1 MIVVDTPSGAIE
13 GRTFECH
20 HEFLGIR
27 YAQPPVGALRF
38 RPPVPARRWT
48 GTYDATTFGARCV
61 QPPSMLAPPG
71 EAQSEDCLYLNVF
84 APIDRSSPVPVMV
97 WIHGGSFVTGSGS
110 IAWYHGARLARRGVV
125 VVTMNYRLGALG
137 FLDLAGIG
145 GDEWAGSV
153 NLGLQDQALA
163 FRWVRDHISAFG
175 GDPDRVTVFGES
187 AGAMSTSAHLARP
200 GSAGLFRR
208 AIAQSGAAGHV
219 QSAES
224 AQRVARRALE
234 LLGTRLC
241 ELTDLPVEAFA
252 GLPALLD
259 AEDSDR
265 DLPLPFRPTV
275 DGVDLPIAPIDA
287 LGSGAA
293 RTVDLLAGTTLDEM
307 NLFRLLAVLGGA
319 PADLDDERL
328 LRRIGYKLAARRS
341 GSPGTGVEPADV
353 AALYREV
360 VGPAASNADVWSAI
374 TSDLTF
380 RIPALEMLDAHVA
393 GGGRAWSYLFAHPS
407 TAFGGALG
415 AAHAVEIPFV
425 FDNVHLPGAGM
436 LLGDIT
442 PERSVFS
449 SDVSDRWATF
459 ASADDPAISLTV
471 PGTTEAWPQYRAA
484 ERAQVVLDLRSGVVE
499 RHWDDC
505 RTMWSTMTA

>member
-1 MIVVDTPSGAIE
+1 
-13 GRTFECH
+13 
-20 HEFLGIR
+20 
-27 YAQPPVGALRF
+27 
-38 RPPVPARRWT
+38 
-48 GTYDATTFGARCV
+48 
-61 QPPSMLAPPG
+61 MLAPPG
-71 EAQSEDCLYLNVF
+71 EAESEDCLFLNVF
-84 APIDRSSPVPVMV
+84 TPVDPSAPAPVMV

-163 FRWVRDHISAFG
+163 LRWVRDHISAFG
-175 GDPDRVTVFGES
+175 GDPERVTVFGES

-224 AQRVARRALE
+224 GQRVARRALE
-234 LLGTRLC
+234 LLGGRLGDLA
-241 ELTDLPVEAFA
+241 ELPVEAFV

-275 DGVDLPIAPIDA
+275 DGVDLPIAPIEA
-287 LGSGAA
+287 LATGVAA
-293 RTVDLLAGTTLDEM
+293 NVDLLAGTTLNEM

-328 LRRIGYKLAARRS
+328 LRRIGYKLAAR
-341 GSPGTGVEPADV
+341 GANGDGTAIEAVDV
-353 AALYREV
+353 AARYREMA
-360 VGPAASNADVWSAI
+360 GPAASNADVWSAI

-380 RIPALEMLDAHVA
+380 RMPALDMLDAHVA

-425 FDNVHLPGAGM
+425 FDNVHLPGAAM

-442 PERSVFS
+442 PERSLFS
-449 SDVSDRWATF
+449 GDVADRWAMF
-459 ASADDPAISLTV
+459 AAAEDPATSLTV
-471 PGTTEAWPQYRAA
+471 PGTRQEWPMYEAA
-484 ERAQVVLDLRSGVVE
+484 ERSQVVLDLESGVVG